1 MTGALRYS
9 WPARLLSLR
18 DALFLPFLGHSFM
31 NLAVIWLRRALLLM
45 GLTVMLAAC
54 GNDGPTFQSLD
65 ITGNKAFAQN
75 FSLQD
80 PQGKTRTLADY
91 KGKAVVMFFG
101 YTHCPDV
108 CPTTMA
114 QLNQVMQKLGP
125 DAQRVQVVFVTVDP
139 QRDTPELMG
148 QYAPAFNPTFVG
160 LRPADDAALKA
171 VTQSFR
177 VVVNKV
183 EGSTPTNYTIDHTA
197 GIYVFDPSGQLR
209 LFMRPDES
217 VDAMAKD
224 LHTLLS

>member
-1 MTGALRYS
+1 
-9 WPARLLSLR
+9 
-18 DALFLPFLGHSFM
+18 M
-31 NLAVIWLRRALLLM
+31 NLAVIWLRRAMLLM
-45 GLTVMLAAC
+45 GLTVLLAAC
-54 GNDGPTFQSLD
+54 GKEGPTFQSLD
-65 ITGNKAFAQN
+65 ITGNKEFAQD

-114 QLNQVMQKLGP
+114 ELNQVMQKLGT
-125 DAQRVQVVFVTVDP
+125 DAQRVQVLFVTVDP
-139 QRDTPELMG
+139 QRDTPELMS
-148 QYAPAFNPTFVG
+148 QYVPAFNPAFVG

-171 VTQSFR
+171 VTKSFR

-183 EGSTPTNYTIDHTA
+183 EGSTPNNYTIDHTA
-197 GIYVFDPSGQLR
+197 GIYVFDPNGQLR
-209 LFMRPDES
+209 LFMRPDEP

-224 LHTLLS
+224 LKTLLS

>member
-1 MTGALRYS
+1 
-9 WPARLLSLR
+9 
-18 DALFLPFLGHSFM
+18 M
-31 NLAVIWLRRALLLM
+31 NLALIWSRRALLLL
-45 GLTVMLAAC
+45 GLSVLLVAC
-54 GNDGPTFQSLD
+54 GKEGPTFQSLD
-65 ITGNKAFAQN
+65 ITGNKEFAQD

-91 KGKAVVMFFG
+91 KGRAVVMFFG

-114 QLNQVMQKLGP
+114 ELNQVMQKLGP
-125 DAQRVQVVFVTVDP
+125 DDAKRVQVIFVTVDP

-148 QYAPAFNPTFVG
+148 QYAPAFNPAFVG

-171 VTQSFR
+171 LTKSFR

-197 GIYVFDPSGQLR
+197 GIYVFDPNGQLR
-209 LFMRPDES
+209 LFMRPDEP

-224 LHTLLS
+224 LKTLLS

>member
-1 MTGALRYS
+1 
-9 WPARLLSLR
+9 
-18 DALFLPFLGHSFM
+18 M
-31 NLAVIWLRRALLLM
+31 NLAVIWLRRAMLLM
-45 GLTVMLAAC
+45 GLATLLAAC
-54 GNDGPTFQSLD
+54 GKEGPTFTSLD
-65 ITGNKAFAQN
+65 ITGNKEFAQD

-114 QLNQVMQKLGP
+114 ELNQVMQKLGAD
-125 DAQRVQVVFVTVDP
+125 DAQRVQVLFVTVDP

-148 QYAPAFNPTFVG
+148 QYVPAFNPAFVG
-160 LRPADDAALKA
+160 LRPADDAALKS
-171 VTQSFR
+171 VTKSFR

-183 EGSTPTNYTIDHTA
+183 EGSTPNNYTIDHTA
-197 GIYVFDPSGQLR
+197 GIYVFDPNGQLR
-209 LFMRPDES
+209 LFMRPDEP

-224 LHTLLS
+224 LKTLLS

>member
-1 MTGALRYS
+1 
-9 WPARLLSLR
+9 
-18 DALFLPFLGHSFM
+18 M
-31 NLAVIWLRRALLLM
+31 NLAVIWLRRAMLLM
-45 GLTVMLAAC
+45 GLTVLLAAC
-54 GNDGPTFQSLD
+54 GKEGPTFQSLD
-65 ITGNKAFAQN
+65 ITGNKEFAQD

-114 QLNQVMQKLGP
+114 ELNQVMQKLGT
-125 DAQRVQVVFVTVDP
+125 DAQRVQVLFVTVDP
-139 QRDTPELMG
+139 QRDTPELMS
-148 QYAPAFNPTFVG
+148 QYVPAFNPAFVG

-171 VTQSFR
+171 VTKSFR

-183 EGSTPTNYTIDHTA
+183 EGSTPNNYTIDHTA
-197 GIYVFDPSGQLR
+197 GIYVFDPNGQLR
-209 LFMRPDES
+209 LFMRPDEP

-224 LHTLLS
+224 LKTLLG

>member
-1 MTGALRYS
+1 
-9 WPARLLSLR
+9 
-18 DALFLPFLGHSFM
+18 M
-31 NLAVIWLRRALLLM
+31 NLALIWSRRALLLL
-45 GLTVMLAAC
+45 GLSVLLAAC
-54 GNDGPTFQSLD
+54 GKEGPTFQSLD
-65 ITGNKAFAQN
+65 ITGNKEFAQD

-91 KGKAVVMFFG
+91 KGRAVVMFFG

-114 QLNQVMQKLGP
+114 ELNQVMQKLGP
-125 DAQRVQVVFVTVDP
+125 DDAKRVQVIFVTVDP

-148 QYAPAFNPTFVG
+148 QYAPAFNPAFVG
-160 LRPADDAALKA
+160 LLPADDAALKA
-171 VTQSFR
+171 LTKSFR

-197 GIYVFDPSGQLR
+197 GIYVFDPNGQLR
-209 LFMRPDES
+209 LFMRPDEP

-224 LHTLLS
+224 LKTLLS

>member
-1 MTGALRYS
+1 
-9 WPARLLSLR
+9 
-18 DALFLPFLGHSFM
+18 M
-31 NLAVIWLRRALLLM
+31 NVAVIWLRRAMLLM
-45 GLTVMLAAC
+45 GLTVLLAAC
-54 GNDGPTFQSLD
+54 GKEGPTFQSLD
-65 ITGNKAFAQN
+65 ITGNKEFAQD

-114 QLNQVMQKLGP
+114 ELNQVMQKLGT
-125 DAQRVQVVFVTVDP
+125 DAQRVQVLFVTVDP
-139 QRDTPELMG
+139 QRDTPELMS
-148 QYAPAFNPTFVG
+148 QYVPAFNPAFVG

-171 VTQSFR
+171 VTKSFR

-183 EGSTPTNYTIDHTA
+183 EGSTPNNYTIDHTA
-197 GIYVFDPSGQLR
+197 GIYVFDPNGQLR
-209 LFMRPDES
+209 LFMRPDEP

-224 LHTLLS
+224 LKTLLG

>member
-1 MTGALRYS
+1 
-9 WPARLLSLR
+9 
-18 DALFLPFLGHSFM
+18 M
-31 NLAVIWLRRALLLM
+31 NLAVIWLRRAMLLM
-45 GLTVMLAAC
+45 GLTVLLAAC
-54 GNDGPTFQSLD
+54 GKDGPTFQSLD
-65 ITGNKAFAQN
+65 ITGNKEFAQD

-125 DAQRVQVVFVTVDP
+125 DAQRVQVIFVTVDP

-148 QYAPAFNPTFVG
+148 QYVPAFNPAFVG
-160 LRPADDAALKA
+160 LRPADDAALKTL
-171 VTQSFR
+171 TQSFR

-183 EGSTPTNYTIDHTA
+183 AGSTPTNYTIDHTA
-197 GIYVFDPSGQLR
+197 GIYVFDPRGQLR

-224 LHTLLS
+224 LRTLLS

>member
-1 MTGALRYS
+1 
-9 WPARLLSLR
+9 
-18 DALFLPFLGHSFM
+18 M
-31 NLAVIWLRRALLLM
+31 NLAVIWLRRAMLLM
-45 GLTVMLAAC
+45 GLTVLLAAC
-54 GNDGPTFQSLD
+54 GKDGPTFQSLD
-65 ITGNKAFAQN
+65 ITGNKEFAQD

-125 DAQRVQVVFVTVDP
+125 DAQRVQVIFVTVDP

-148 QYAPAFNPTFVG
+148 QYVPAFNPAFVG
-160 LRPADDAALKA
+160 LRPADDAALKTL
-171 VTQSFR
+171 TQSFR

-183 EGSTPTNYTIDHTA
+183 AGSTPTNYTIDHTA
-197 GIYVFDPSGQLR
+197 GIYVFDPRGQLR

-224 LHTLLS
+224 LQTLLS

>member
-1 MTGALRYS
+1 
-9 WPARLLSLR
+9 
-18 DALFLPFLGHSFM
+18 M
-31 NLAVIWLRRALLLM
+31 NLAVIWLRRAMLLM
-45 GLTVMLAAC
+45 GLTVLLAAC
-54 GNDGPTFQSLD
+54 GKEGPTFTSLD
-65 ITGNKAFAQN
+65 ITGNKEFAQD

-114 QLNQVMQKLGP
+114 ELNQVMQKLGAD
-125 DAQRVQVVFVTVDP
+125 DAQRVQVLFVTVDP
-139 QRDTPELMG
+139 QRDTSELMG
-148 QYAPAFNPTFVG
+148 QYVPAFNPAFVG

-171 VTQSFR
+171 VTKSFR

-183 EGSTPTNYTIDHTA
+183 EGSTPNNYTIDHTA
-197 GIYVFDPSGQLR
+197 GIYVFDPNGQLR
-209 LFMRPDES
+209 LFMRPDEP

-224 LHTLLS
+224 LKTLLS

>member
-1 MTGALRYS
+1 
-9 WPARLLSLR
+9 
-18 DALFLPFLGHSFM
+18 M
-31 NLAVIWLRRALLLM
+31 NLALIWSRRALLLL
-45 GLTVMLAAC
+45 GLSVLLVAC
-54 GNDGPTFQSLD
+54 GKEGPTFQSLD
-65 ITGNKAFAQN
+65 ITGNKEFAQD

-91 KGKAVVMFFG
+91 KGRAVVMFFG

-114 QLNQVMQKLGP
+114 ELNQVMQKLGP
-125 DAQRVQVVFVTVDP
+125 DDAKRVQVIFVTVDP

-148 QYAPAFNPTFVG
+148 QYVPAFNPAFVG

-171 VTQSFR
+171 LTKSFR

-197 GIYVFDPSGQLR
+197 GIYVFDPNGQLR
-209 LFMRPDES
+209 LFMRPDEP

-224 LHTLLS
+224 LKTLLS

>member
-1 MTGALRYS
+1 
-9 WPARLLSLR
+9 
-18 DALFLPFLGHSFM
+18 M
-31 NLAVIWLRRALLLM
+31 NLALIWSRRALLLL
-45 GLTVMLAAC
+45 GLSVLLAAC
-54 GNDGPTFQSLD
+54 GKEGPTFQSLD
-65 ITGNKAFAQN
+65 ITGNKEFAQD

-91 KGKAVVMFFG
+91 KGRAVVMFFG

-114 QLNQVMQKLGP
+114 ELNQVMQKLGP
-125 DAQRVQVVFVTVDP
+125 DDAKRVQVIFVTVDP

-148 QYAPAFNPTFVG
+148 QYVPAFNPAFVG

-171 VTQSFR
+171 LTKSFR

-197 GIYVFDPSGQLR
+197 GIYVFDPNGQLR
-209 LFMRPDES
+209 LFMRPDEP

-224 LHTLLS
+224 LKTLVS

>member
-1 MTGALRYS
+1 
-9 WPARLLSLR
+9 
-18 DALFLPFLGHSFM
+18 M
-31 NLAVIWLRRALLLM
+31 NLAVIWLRRAMLLM
-45 GLTVMLAAC
+45 GLTVLLAAC
-54 GNDGPTFQSLD
+54 GKDGPTFQSLD
-65 ITGNKAFAQN
+65 ITGNKEFAQD

-114 QLNQVMQKLGP
+114 ELNQVMQKLGA
-125 DAQRVQVVFVTVDP
+125 DAQRVQVLFVTVDP

-148 QYAPAFNPTFVG
+148 QYVPAFNPAFVG
-160 LRPADDAALKA
+160 LRPADDAALKE
-171 VTQSFR
+171 VTKAFR

-183 EGSTPTNYTIDHTA
+183 EGSTPNNYTIDHTA
-197 GIYVFDPSGQLR
+197 GIYVFDPNGQLR
-209 LFMRPDES
+209 LFMRPDEP

-224 LHTLLS
+224 LKTLLS

>member
-1 MTGALRYS
+1 
-9 WPARLLSLR
+9 
-18 DALFLPFLGHSFM
+18 M
-31 NLAVIWLRRALLLM
+31 NQAVNRLRRATLLM
-45 GLTVMLAAC
+45 GLTVLLAAC
-54 GNDGPTFQSLD
+54 GKAGPSFQSLD
-65 ITGNKAFAQN
+65 ITGNKEFGQD

-114 QLNQVMQKLGP
+114 ELNQVMQTLGP
-125 DAQRVQVVFVTVDP
+125 DAQRVQVIFVTVDP
-139 QRDTPELMG
+139 QRDTPALMG
-148 QYAPAFNPTFVG
+148 LYVPAFNPAFVG
-160 LRPADDAALKA
+160 LRPADDAALKE
-171 VTQSFR
+171 VTKAFR

-224 LHTLLS
+224 LKTLLS

>member
-1 MTGALRYS
+1 
-9 WPARLLSLR
+9 
-18 DALFLPFLGHSFM
+18 M
-31 NLAVIWLRRALLLM
+31 NLAVIWLRRAMLLM
-45 GLTVMLAAC
+45 GLTVLLAAC
-54 GNDGPTFQSLD
+54 GKDGPTFQSLD
-65 ITGNKAFAQN
+65 ITGNKEFAQD

-114 QLNQVMQKLGP
+114 ELNQVMQKLGA
-125 DAQRVQVVFVTVDP
+125 DAQRVQVLFVTVDP

-148 QYAPAFNPTFVG
+148 QYVPAFNPAFVG
-160 LRPADDAALKA
+160 LRPADDATLKE
-171 VTQSFR
+171 VTKSFR

-183 EGSTPTNYTIDHTA
+183 EGSTPNNYTIDHTA
-197 GIYVFDPSGQLR
+197 GIYVFDPNGQLR
-209 LFMRPDES
+209 LFMRPDEP

-224 LHTLLS
+224 LKTLLS

>member
-1 MTGALRYS
+1 
-9 WPARLLSLR
+9 
-18 DALFLPFLGHSFM
+18 M
-31 NLAVIWLRRALLLM
+31 NLAVIWLRRAMLLM
-45 GLTVMLAAC
+45 GLTVLLAAC
-54 GNDGPTFQSLD
+54 GKDGPTFQSLD
-65 ITGNKAFAQN
+65 ITGNKEFAQD

-114 QLNQVMQKLGP
+114 ELNQVMQKLGA
-125 DAQRVQVVFVTVDP
+125 DAQRVQVLFVTVDP

-148 QYAPAFNPTFVG
+148 QYVPAFNPAFVG
-160 LRPADDAALKA
+160 LRPADDAALKE
-171 VTQSFR
+171 VTKAFR

-183 EGSTPTNYTIDHTA
+183 EGSTPNNYTIDHTA
-197 GIYVFDPSGQLR
+197 GIYVFDPNGQLR
-209 LFMRPDES
+209 LFMRPDEP

-224 LHTLLS
+224 LKTLLI

>member
-1 MTGALRYS
+1 
-9 WPARLLSLR
+9 
-18 DALFLPFLGHSFM
+18 M
-31 NLAVIWLRRALLLM
+31 NLAVIWLRRAMLLM
-45 GLTVMLAAC
+45 GLTVLLAAC
-54 GNDGPTFQSLD
+54 GKDGPTFTSLD
-65 ITGNKAFAQN
+65 ITGNKEFAQN

-114 QLNQVMQKLGP
+114 ELNQVMQKLGAD
-125 DAQRVQVVFVTVDP
+125 DAQRVQVLFVTVDP

-148 QYAPAFNPTFVG
+148 QYVPAFNPAFVG
-160 LRPADDAALKA
+160 LRPADDAALKE
-171 VTQSFR
+171 VTKSFR

-183 EGSTPTNYTIDHTA
+183 EGSTPNNYTIDHTA
-197 GIYVFDPSGQLR
+197 GIYVFDPNGQLR
-209 LFMRPDES
+209 LFMRPDEP

-224 LHTLLS
+224 LKTLLS

>member
-1 MTGALRYS
+1 
-9 WPARLLSLR
+9 
-18 DALFLPFLGHSFM
+18 M
-31 NLAVIWLRRALLLM
+31 NQAVNRLRRATLLM
-45 GLTVMLAAC
+45 GLTVLLAAC
-54 GNDGPTFQSLD
+54 GKAGPSFQSLD
-65 ITGNKAFAQN
+65 ITGNKEFGQD

-114 QLNQVMQKLGP
+114 ELNQVMQTLGP
-125 DAQRVQVVFVTVDP
+125 DAQRVQVIFVTVDP
-139 QRDTPELMG
+139 QRDTPALMG
-148 QYAPAFNPTFVG
+148 QYVPAFNPAFVG
-160 LRPADDAALKA
+160 LRPADDAALKE
-171 VTQSFR
+171 VTKAFR

-224 LHTLLS
+224 LKTLLS

>member
-1 MTGALRYS
+1 
-9 WPARLLSLR
+9 
-18 DALFLPFLGHSFM
+18 M
-31 NLAVIWLRRALLLM
+31 NLALIWSRRALLLL
-45 GLTVMLAAC
+45 GLSVLLAAC
-54 GNDGPTFQSLD
+54 GKEGPTFQSLD
-65 ITGNKAFAQN
+65 ITGNKEFAQD

-91 KGKAVVMFFG
+91 KGRAVVMFFG

-114 QLNQVMQKLGP
+114 ELNQVMQKLGP
-125 DAQRVQVVFVTVDP
+125 DDAKRVQVIFVTVDP

-148 QYAPAFNPTFVG
+148 QYVPAFNPAFVG

-171 VTQSFR
+171 LTKSFR

-197 GIYVFDPSGQLR
+197 GIYVFDPNGQLR
-209 LFMRPDES
+209 LFMRPDEP

-224 LHTLLS
+224 LKTLLS